1 MRSLRVAV
9 ALLATVGLS
18 ACLSSN
24 ELGGGSSLAS
34 GSAGISGN
42 AQGANENLPRCDAP
56 LGTVALVEDQYA
68 SYRRYNVESPLPV
81 LRLLVAQSG
90 CFNVVDRG
98 AGLTRIRQEEALTGG
113 SGQGEQKLVRAQ
125 YFLTPQLAYAD
136 SNSGGGGANLGGLLG
151 DYGGTFARLAGSVG
165 LQQAEAQTI
174 LFLTQTDTGLQVASA
189 EGSSKNSDLALRGN
203 TFFSRLGG
211 GASAY
216 ASTDMGKVIIASL
229 VDGLNKLVT
238 QLRAEGAS

>member
-1 MRSLRVAV
+1 MAFTRVTFSF
-9 ALLATVGLS
+9 LAIVTLS
-18 ACLSSN
+18 GCLSST

-34 GSAGISGN
+34 GSAGVAGD
-42 AQGANENLPRCDAP
+42 AQGAPSDLPRCSAP

-81 LRLLVAQSG
+81 LRLMVAQSG

-113 SGQGEQKLVRAQ
+113 TGQGQQKLVRAQ
-125 YFLTPQLAYAD
+125 YFLTPQLVYAD
-136 SNSGGGGANLGGLLG
+136 SNSGGGAGNLGGLLG
-151 DYGGTFARLAGSVG
+151 NYGDTFARLAGSVG
-165 LQQAEAQTI
+165 LQQSEAQTV

-189 EGSSKNSDLALRGN
+189 EGSSKNSDLAIRGN
-203 TFFSRLGG
+203 AFFNRLGG

-229 VDGLNKLVT
+229 VDGLNKLVA
-238 QLRAEGAS
+238 QLRADTAS